1 MTAVG
6 SVIAGQQTVLVP
18 RDATVLEAVR
28 RMTERRIGAV
38 PVVDSGRVVGIFSER
53 DVMSRVVAA
62 GRDPSATPV
71 GDVMTTDL
79 VVASP
84 ADDYESCLGLMQRA
98 GVPSPGGTGREGRG
112 DFPAERLRARHPAE
126 ALAGPLTRRRQAR
139 LAAKS
144 RNQASTAAGPVR
156 RNSASDRRSPTTIVN
171 PSRPIARKASSSVTS
186 SPR

>member
-98 GVPSPGGTGREGRG
+98 GVRHLLILKDGRLEGIVSLRDLLRVELDEKDEAISLLNAYVHDIPLKLSPGR
-112 DFPAERLRARHPAE
+112 
-126 ALAGPLTRRRQAR
+126 
-139 LAAKS
+139 
-144 RNQASTAAGPVR
+144 
-156 RNSASDRRSPTTIVN
+156 
-171 PSRPIARKASSSVTS
+171 
-186 SPR
+186 

>member
-98 GVPSPGGTGREGRG
+98 GVRHLLILKDGRLEGIVSLRDLLRVELDEKDEAISLLNAYVHDIPVKLSPGR
-112 DFPAERLRARHPAE
+112 
-126 ALAGPLTRRRQAR
+126 
-139 LAAKS
+139 
-144 RNQASTAAGPVR
+144 
-156 RNSASDRRSPTTIVN
+156 
-171 PSRPIARKASSSVTS
+171 
-186 SPR
+186 

>member
-84 ADDYESCLGLMQRA
+84 ADDYEACLSLMQRA
-98 GVPSPGGTGREGRG
+98 GVRHLLILRDGRLAGIVSLRDLLRVELDEKDEAITLLNAYVHDIPVKLSPGR
-112 DFPAERLRARHPAE
+112 
-126 ALAGPLTRRRQAR
+126 
-139 LAAKS
+139 
-144 RNQASTAAGPVR
+144 
-156 RNSASDRRSPTTIVN
+156 
-171 PSRPIARKASSSVTS
+171 
-186 SPR
+186 